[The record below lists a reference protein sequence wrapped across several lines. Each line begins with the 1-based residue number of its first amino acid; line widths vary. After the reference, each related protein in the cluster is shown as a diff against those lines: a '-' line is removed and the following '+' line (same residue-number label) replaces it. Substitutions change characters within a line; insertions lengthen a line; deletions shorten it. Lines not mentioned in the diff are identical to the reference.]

1 VTSFVGILVPAA
13 LLTAAAIPFLGPI
26 GLLWLAGAGLA
37 IAVRWIDWKHTRYA
51 ASEGTLF
58 IETGWWR
65 HRRSIIP
72 TARIQSIDIAEN
84 LWSRS
89 FGICTL
95 RLGVAGGSGFSD
107 HHVPA
112 LSRADAEALRQDL
125 LS

>member
-1 VTSFVGILVPAA
+1 MPFVGPV
-13 LLTAAAIPFLGPI
+13 

-37 IAVRWIDWKHTRYA
+37 SGVRWLDWKHTRFA
-51 ASEGTLF
+51 LGDRALF

-65 HRRSIIP
+65 HRRSMIP
-72 TARIQSIDIAEN
+72 TRKIQSVDLAEN
-84 LWSRS
+84 FWSRA

-112 LSRADAEALRQDL
+112 LSRADAEALRADL